1 LFKAHFFIGECDTVN
16 VGIYNYSLQKRLES
30 LNIAPIS
37 DTNKKLILDF
47 VDHCFTERL
56 GQHRILKYISV
67 LKIIALKIQLDLNKV
82 EKKDL
87 FAFISELE
95 RSDKGQWLKH
105 DYQVA
110 LKKFY
115 KWYCKEDSPELTRW
129 IKTTVKKKDQKLP
142 EDMLTESDVLTL
154 IEYAEYDRD
163 KAIIAILWD
172 IGARIGEI
180 GTLNVKHLSFDE
192 YGAIVNV
199 RGKTGYR
206 RVRAVWSV
214 EYLKAWLQV
223 HPEGYN
229 PDAPLWVTLKSKE
242 DLLEPLQ
249 YAAIR
254 MKLQRIAKKAGINKR
269 IHPHLFRH
277 SRATYMANY
286 LTEAQ
291 MNVYFGWTQG
301 SDMPG
306 VYVHLSG
313 RDVDDAVLK
322 ANGIIE
328 KDAPTANIQTKSPKF
343 DLSSI
348 IEAKVS
354 KLVEAKMTEL
364 LGT

>member
-1 LFKAHFFIGECDTVN
+1 MEVDF
-16 VGIYNYSLQKRLES
+16 YNYSLQKRIES
-30 LNIAPIS
+30 LNTASIS

-47 VDHCFTERL
+47 IDNCFTERL

-67 LKIIALKIQLDLNKV
+67 LKIIALKLQLDFDKV

-87 FAFISELE
+87 FIFISELE
-95 RSDKGQWLKH
+95 RSDKSQWLKH
-105 DYQVA
+105 DYKVA

-115 KWYCKEDSPELTRW
+115 KWFCREENPELTRW

-142 EDMLTESDVLTL
+142 EDMLTELEILTL
-154 IEYAEYDRD
+154 IEYAENERD
-163 KAIIAILWD
+163 KAMIALLWD

-180 GTLNVKHLSFDE
+180 GTLHIKHISFDE

-199 RGKTGYR
+199 SGKTGYR
-206 RVRAVWSV
+206 RVRAVWSI
-214 EYLKAWLQV
+214 EYLKDWLQV

-229 PDAPLWVTLKSKE
+229 PDAPLWVTHKSKE
-242 DLLEPLQ
+242 NSLEPLQ
-249 YAAIR
+249 YGAIR
-254 MKLQRIAKKAGINKR
+254 MNLQRIAKRAKINKK

-277 SRATYMANY
+277 SRCTYMANY

-291 MNVYFGWTQG
+291 MNIYFGWAQG

-322 ANGIIE
+322 ANGASE
-328 KDAPTANIQTKSPKF
+328 KEALTTNIRRETESPKLN
-343 DLSSI
+343 LSSV
-348 IEAKVS
+348 IESKVS
-354 KLVEAKMTEL
+354 KLVEAKIAEL
-364 LGT
+364 LGS

>member
-1 LFKAHFFIGECDTVN
+1 MD

-30 LNIAPIS
+30 LALAPIS
-37 DTNKKLILDF
+37 DTNKKLILEF
-47 VDHCFTERL
+47 VDNCFTERL
-56 GQHRILKYISV
+56 GQHRVLKYISV
-67 LKIIALKIQLDLNKV
+67 LKIIAVKLQLDLDKV
-82 EKKDL
+82 EKRDL
-87 FAFISELE
+87 FIFISELE
-95 RSDKGQWLKH
+95 RSDKSQWFKH
-105 DYQVA
+105 DYKVA

-115 KWYCKEDSPELTRW
+115 KWYFKEENPELTRW

-142 EDMLTESDVLTL
+142 EEMLTELDVLTL
-154 IEYAEYDRD
+154 IECAEHERD
-163 KAIIAILWD
+163 KAMIALLWD

-180 GTLNVKHLSFDE
+180 GTLHIKHISFDE
-192 YGAIVNV
+192 QGAIINV
-199 RGKTGYR
+199 TGKTGYR

-242 DLLEPLQ
+242 NSLKPMQ
-249 YAAIR
+249 YGAIR
-254 MKLQRIAKKAGINKR
+254 MKLQRIAKKAGINKK

-277 SRATYMANY
+277 SRCTYMANY

-291 MNVYFGWTQG
+291 MNIYFGWTQG

-322 ANGIIE
+322 ANGITE
-328 KDAPTANIQTKSPKF
+328 NGTPGLNIKKETESPKRN
-343 DLSSI
+343 LSSI

-354 KLVEAKMTEL
+354 KLVEAKIVEL
-364 LGT
+364 LGN